1 MKRSLRIVQDWSE
14 WYTRDLAGS
23 VGADRREELAS
34 DLHEH
39 AADGGSNVAIIS
51 RWLRGVPSDL
61 IWRFA
66 QLRGARSAGLI
77 LPRPAIFV
85 FAVWLAV
92 GMVGVSAFATA
103 RWAAFTYG
111 SFGDVTTVWEFAAVS
126 AVGLIGLA
134 LFVRRRTRQVGAFVL
149 AVSAFLL
156 NWNVYLALSAISFTI
171 GSLYVRLFAGLNRH
185 GIPLLVEMV
194 VALAPF
200 LISSSVFFIA
210 AARSGRQSKMPLIA
224 HD

>member
-1 MKRSLRIVQDWSE
+1 MKRSFRIVQDWSE

-39 AADGGSNVAIIS
+39 ATDGGSNMAITS
-51 RWLRGVPSDL
+51 RWLRGIPSDL
-61 IWRFA
+61 IWRST

-77 LPRPAIFV
+77 PPRPAIFI
-85 FAVWLAV
+85 FAAWLAV
-92 GMVGVSAFATA
+92 GMVGVSAFVTV
-103 RWAAFTYG
+103 RAAFSHGY
-111 SFGDVTTVWEFAAVS
+111 FGDVTTIWEFAAAS

-134 LFVRRRTRQVGAFVL
+134 LFVRRRTRQVGALVL
-149 AVSAFLL
+149 AVSALLL
-156 NWNVYLALSAISFTI
+156 NWNVYLALSAISVTI
-171 GSLYVRLFAGLNRH
+171 GSLYVRLFIGLNRH
-185 GIPLLVEMV
+185 GVPLLVTVV

-224 HD
+224 RD